1 MNEPNTQ
8 QDQTASQQP
17 KKMSSR
23 ATNFLMMN
31 AATGAPPP
39 GSPPEAY
46 QNYPDPEHQ
55 AQYAGPEP
63 QPPAQEAPARRT
75 TGVVSSTVMPAQR
88 PGNTPDPVSA
98 PQTSQLSAPRSKPL
112 PPTPEE
118 KARRKEEKIDKLA
131 DRITDVLKK
140 ITEIK
145 TGMLNPDM
153 QTSQKLQMMAE
164 NSPGFS
170 KFLGILLTQ
179 LEPMLL
185 LVQRINQKL
194 IEKNVVK
201 ANASR
206 SPGPEQ
212 EPEEYTPPPPPPK
225 VSFIE
230 LAEKNIIFCDNRKRP
245 LYSLEQMRGKHGYT
259 ASEEVLAP
267 MILENIIQAFHEV
280 APKAKAIPTPTSGIY
295 ANKPMDQVMEDIGE
309 EDIML
314 FLNYVQRFPR
324 GYVGKNFRITESFAG
339 WVVSGTPDD

>member
-8 QDQTASQQP
+8 QEHASSQTP

-31 AATGAPPP
+31 AAAGAPPP
-39 GSPPEAY
+39 DSPPEAY
-46 QNYPDPEHQ
+46 NYAE
-55 AQYAGPEP
+55 PEP
-63 QPPAQEAPARRT
+63 SAPYSEPAPPPAEETPPPRR
-75 TGVVSSTVMPAQR
+75 TGVVSAVRHPAQR
-88 PGNTPDPVSA
+88 PGVEPEPQTA
-98 PQTSQLSAPRSKPL
+98 AQTSQLTPPKSKPL
-112 PPTPEE
+112 PVISPEE
-118 KARRKEEKIDKLA
+118 KARIKEERIDKVA

-140 ITEIK
+140 IIEIK
-145 TGMLNPDM
+145 TGMLNPDI
-153 QTSQKLQMMAE
+153 QTSQKVNLLAE
-164 NSPGFS
+164 KSPALS
-170 KFLGILLTQ
+170 KFLAILLTQ
-179 LEPMLL
+179 LEPVLL

-194 IEKNVVK
+194 EEKNVVRAK
-201 ANASR
+201 PKPR
-206 SPGPEQ
+206 SEA
-212 EPEEYTPPPPPPK
+212 EAAADEELPPPPPPK

-230 LAEKNIIFCDNRKRP
+230 LAEKNIVFCDNRKRP

-280 APKAKAIPTPTSGIY
+280 APKAKAIPTPSSGIY
-295 ANKPMDQVMEDIGE
+295 ANKPMDQVMEDISA
-309 EDIML
+309 EDIMM